1 MAYTELVL
9 YGRSHPQGSIRRR
22 QAELTLTSSRRIWQ
36 GLFGDLGLDTR
47 KLNTAR
53 TLASTAMLGMSIQ
66 GLLEPVRPTY
76 REELEA
82 LKRIIA
88 ELLELPPA

>member
-1 MAYTELVL
+1 
-9 YGRSHPQGSIRRR
+9 
-22 QAELTLTSSRRIWQ
+22 
-36 GLFGDLGLDTR
+36 
-47 KLNTAR
+47 
-53 TLASTAMLGMSIQ
+53 MLGMSIQ
-66 GLLEPVRPTY
+66 GLLEPVRPSY